1 MSIKCFTFDFWDLAP
16 KSLRIQLLLSMSP
29 LNNLIISFSWISYK
43 FENIWVNF
51 TACTSYFPSK
61 YLSYDYYIIYLSIA
75 IYNGDIMVLIVI
87 NRDSKKPFPNPLKY
101 CIMYWNKNDCV
112 LLEMAEYMQYVR
124 HLEFYEE
131 PNYRFLQHIF
141 SNALHKNG
149 FEDDQ
154 MFDWIN
160 K

>member
-1 MSIKCFTFDFWDLAP
+1 MFHFWELAP
-16 KSLRIQLLLSMSP
+16 KSLRIQFSLSMSP
-29 LNNLIISFSWISYK
+29 LNNSIISWGWISYK
-43 FENIWVNF
+43 SKIWFWVDF
-51 TACTSYFPSK
+51 TTCTSNFPSE
-61 YLSYDYYIIYLSIA
+61 YLSYHHYIIYLSIS
-75 IYNGDIMVLIVI
+75 IYNGDIMVLIDI
-87 NRDSKKPFPNPLKY
+87 NRDSKKPFPYPLKY
-101 CIMYWNKNDCV
+101 CIILYWNTNDCV

-154 MFDWIN
+154 MFDWIG